1 MKSKFVQGLK
11 KFIFYAVGIILI
23 AIGINCSKLS
33 SLGISPV
40 SSVPR
45 ACEVIWGWSLGAMT
59 IVVYCILV
67 LLQIIV
73 LRKRFKWINLLG
85 IPIAVAF
92 GFLVDLFGVST
103 KTNFFGLDT
112 SGFGHWLAWLPVP
125 ENYLMRMAYF
135 VASLIII
142 AVGVFLYL
150 RPKWVAMPAEGF
162 AAAIAEV
169 SGAKFGNCKTIV
181 DTSMI
186 TISFIMHFVFMV
198 FIKGLPVLEFFK
210 GFIGLKM
217 DTDAYPF
224 AVVVVGIGTVLSAIL
239 IGQLVKLLTKLMG
252 AKIDKFLAK

>member
-1 MKSKFVQGLK
+1 MKSNFLQGLK
-11 KFIFYAVGIILI
+11 KFVFYAIGIILI

-59 IVVYCILV
+59 IVVYFILV
-67 LLQIIV
+67 MLQILV

-85 IPIAVAF
+85 IPIAIAF
-92 GFLVDLFGVST
+92 GFLVDLFGVSA

-125 ENYLMRMAYF
+125 QNYFARIGYF
-135 VASLIII
+135 LASMVII
-142 AVGVFLYL
+142 AAGVFMYL

-162 AAAIAEV
+162 AAAISEV
-169 SGAKFGNCKTIV
+169 SGMKFGNCKTIV

-186 TISFIMHFVFMV
+186 TISFVMHFVFMV
-198 FIKGLPVLEFFK
+198 FIKGMPVLEFFK
-210 GFIGLKM
+210 GFIGLPM
-217 DTDAYPF
+217 NFDG
-224 AVVVVGIGTVLSAIL
+224 AVTVVGIGTVLSAIF
-239 IGQLVKLLTKLMG
+239 IGQLVKLLTKLCG
-252 AKIDKFLAK
+252 AEIDKFINK

>member
-1 MKSKFVQGLK
+1 MKSNFLQGLK
-11 KFIFYAVGIILI
+11 KFVFYAVGIILI

-59 IVVYCILV
+59 IVVYFILV
-67 LLQIIV
+67 MLQILV

-85 IPIAVAF
+85 IPIAIAF
-92 GFLVDLFGVST
+92 GFLVDLFGVSA

-125 ENYLMRMAYF
+125 PNYFARIGYF
-135 VASLIII
+135 LASMGII

-162 AAAIAEV
+162 AAAISEA
-169 SGAKFGNCKTIV
+169 SGMKFGNCKTIV

-186 TISFIMHFVFMV
+186 TISFVMHFVFMV
-198 FIKGLPVLEFFK
+198 FIKGMPVLEFFK
-210 GFIGLKM
+210 GFIGLPM
-217 DTDAYPF
+217 NFDG
-224 AVVVVGIGTVLSAIL
+224 AVTVVGIGTVLSAIF
-239 IGQLVKLLTKLMG
+239 IGQLVKLLTKLCG
-252 AKIDKFLAK
+252 AEIDKFINK

>member
-1 MKSKFVQGLK
+1 MKSNFLQGLK
-11 KFIFYAVGIILI
+11 KFVFYAVGIILI

-59 IVVYCILV
+59 IVVYFILVMLQILV
-67 LLQIIV
+67 L
-73 LRKRFKWINLLG
+73 RNRFKWINLLG
-85 IPIAVAF
+85 IPIAIAF
-92 GFLVDLFGVST
+92 GFLVDLFGVSA

-125 ENYLMRMAYF
+125 QNYFARIGYF
-135 VASLIII
+135 LASMVII

-162 AAAIAEV
+162 AAAISEA
-169 SGAKFGNCKTIV
+169 SGMKFGNCKTIV

-186 TISFIMHFVFMV
+186 TISFVMHFVFMV
-198 FIKGLPVLEFFK
+198 FIKGMPVLEFFK
-210 GFIGLKM
+210 GFIGLPM
-217 DTDAYPF
+217 NFDG
-224 AVVVVGIGTVLSAIL
+224 AVTVVGIGTVLSAIF
-239 IGQLVKLLTKLMG
+239 IGQLVKLLTKLCG
-252 AKIDKFLAK
+252 AEIDKFINK